1 METVIT
7 ECLKFDTLEGTPPN
21 IHVPSRRPS
30 HKEPMDWNNEQAVAN
45 TKGILTGTA
54 STNRVPQQTIERI
67 VSIAS

>member
-1 METVIT
+1 
-7 ECLKFDTLEGTPPN
+7 
-21 IHVPSRRPS
+21 
-30 HKEPMDWNNEQAVAN
+30 MDWNNEQAVAN